1 LSLSCLQFWIRRS
14 LVHSYKFLEVRLQP
28 LGSVSGTHEGNC
40 FQKQRHQYW
49 IAWLLE
55 RKLLNNVDKSIW
67 IETSLAY
74 HSYRLVELSI
84 YRTELAGRFRKVL
97 QGTFTK
103 LLPILGMTKY
113 TSRVSKRRDQML
125 LN

>member
-1 LSLSCLQFWIRRS
+1 
-14 LVHSYKFLEVRLQP
+14 
-28 LGSVSGTHEGNC
+28 
-40 FQKQRHQYW
+40 
-49 IAWLLE
+49 LE
-55 RKLLNNVDKSIW
+55 RKLLHNVDKSIW